1 MTKLLKTGLALLL
14 SLAALGARAQDDG
27 AKAYLV
33 SNAHL
38 DSQWNWDVQTTISQ
52 YIPKTLFRNLTLIG
66 KYPDYVFNCEAGIKY
81 AWMKEYYPED
91 FERLREAVAAG
102 RWHISGSSWEAS
114 DANVP
119 SPESLTRNILMGQR
133 FYQEEFGTVSTDIF
147 LPDCFGF
154 GLHLP
159 AIAAHCGLIG
169 FSTQKLQWR
178 GSNLPGMDSK
188 VPFQF
193 GLWRALDGNQIMVAA
208 NALSYGTRFHSED
221 LTNYEE
227 LTEHAAL
234 NPYHISYHYYGTGD
248 TGGSPTLESVATV
261 QAAIDRQRAGKEG
274 AIHVVSATSDQLFKD
289 FLPYD
294 SHPELP
300 VWD

>member
-1 MTKLLKTGLALLL
+1 MPKPLKTGLALLL

-52 YIPKTLFRNLTLIG
+52 YIPKTLFRNLTLID

-119 SPESLTRNILMGQR
+119 SPESLTRNILMGQH

-234 NPYHISYHYYGTGD
+234 NPYHISYHYYGTGSCR
-248 TGGSPTLESVATV
+248 TTAT
-261 QAAIDRQRAGKEG
+261 RNSRCG
-274 AIHVVSATSDQLFKD
+274 TRN
-289 FLPYD
+289 
-294 SHPELP
+294 
-300 VWD
+300 